1 MGHNR
6 VARHRKKQ
14 VPVPPICTV
23 LFSTWISELLRKNL
37 KNSVTKWST
46 RTPIKK
52 ITTRNSSIIPKQTIF
67 KVDLGKQDQKLCQ
80 LSRGKTWGR
89 SLVAVGPE
97 IESANIYTN
106 NVHGLHNCNNN
117 NNKSIEIIRQKWQ
130 YSTLNSAIVPINQYC
145 RLHIGFESKSEMF
158 PAQNREFNSIQPQS
172 RKISYTYWWIGTGL
186 Q

>member
-1 MGHNR
+1 MNKCRHGPWLMGHNR
-6 VARHRKKQ
+6 VAWHRKKQ

-52 ITTRNSSIIPKQTIF
+52 ITKKNSSRIPKQTML

-97 IESANIYTN
+97 IESANIYN
-106 NVHGLHNCNNN
+106 RSNN
-117 NNKSIEIIRQKWQ
+117 NNKSGKNG
-130 YSTLNSAIVPINQYC
+130 STQLCNS
-145 RLHIGFESKSEMF
+145 SDKSIL
-158 PAQNREFNSIQPQS
+158 SS
-172 RKISYTYWWIGTGL
+172 SHWVWI
-186 Q
+186 